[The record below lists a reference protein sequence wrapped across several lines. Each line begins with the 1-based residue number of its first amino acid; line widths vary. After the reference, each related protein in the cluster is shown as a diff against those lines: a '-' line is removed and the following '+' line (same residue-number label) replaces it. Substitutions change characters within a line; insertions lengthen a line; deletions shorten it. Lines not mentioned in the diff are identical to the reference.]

1 MATYTL
7 EELTGRMHG
16 KSVTLGWDAV
26 VVMNRTKVNSL
37 LEQQY
42 ITRFESTSFLKRIFG
57 APPMTPDGEEVLE
70 LSGVILSHP
79 RLGFESASLRDSRV
93 TATMDIVSGTS
104 SYRVKSSNQVA
115 GTVLYS
121 STITAQQGFTLTMD
135 IDLKT
140 ASGTVSDTGKV
151 MFDIGDGYNCRCNLV
166 AEPKAQ
172 ETLGNFFK
180 DLFMEQKPEDR
191 IYELGTLDLKDAGIL
206 APKSFK
212 IRTMATDEGRLLGSD
227 SYGDGAVVLL
237 VNTKGNPN
245 EGNEPT
251 GESLDYLIPNDIDP
265 VTGKHK
271 YSGALVLAS
280 RVLFDWYVQPDLEQ
294 QLGKGLKFDRES
306 NSHDKARSLRASI
319 GSIKIPDVLLDWS
332 KDFNDYTIANLGPV
346 GLNFSSVTRETAL
359 IVECES
365 SGRAAIKMNNKQTQA
380 FNLHGYNPLI
390 IPPQPQHRDWPFN
403 IYASPAVSIYL
414 DCKVGDKNRVTLQKA
429 SDSTASCSVDLTEY
443 YALGSERLHENFD
456 TDFKK
461 QLVEP
466 LEALFGAFD
475 VIDMSDISVLAISNL
490 LFPEQNALQL
500 TEARL
505 PGDLLMIGN
514 IDPTETTFTLDPLLP
529 IIKAGESQAFAI
541 RQVNFR
547 APDVTWTVRSIDG
560 EQALGSVNQEG
571 VYTAPDV
578 SRLDGTAVRNVVT
591 ATYLDEVS
599 QKKVTASALVTVAI
613 TGVAVTP
620 AMSLIDMDNRK
631 EVSLKAYALS
641 GSSLTWTPRGD
652 RGSLVCNGNEAV
664 YTPPSGSAANGLET
678 VLIDIVDNETQEAAV
693 ATVLLRSGAF
703 SLGVFP
709 NFHPGVRP
717 NRQAAFSIPMEN
729 GGNPTIEW
737 EVIAGE
743 GSITEEGVFTAP
755 PIITAPYSIVKGTL
769 ADVVSGYSI
778 VHLSEHARQSEWLSY
793 DVFDFEVTSI
803 APTVYA
809 NGLQQAKVVVR
820 FKATDVNGVKVKLSQ
835 TEYDSICLVTAEQ
848 KVPLPEVGEAGV
860 PEGGK
865 WYYTE
870 AKNTYE
876 TYPHQSLTSA
886 GDVQAPEPI
895 ENEVKE
901 FFVQCHNV
909 ENLRIAAKL
918 TSDSYQEFYSNPD
931 KNDGEVNNKVI
942 NLIAVKPPAGGSVGS
957 VVFTFDN
964 GDSYPTR
971 VEGPGEYD
979 DVLDTLDY
987 YYLKLL
993 IKSELVEIRKIV
1005 FEKNSSMVKWESDT
1019 TLEDIHSVVG
1029 YAFGDDK
1036 NDQGQMRLHVQ
1047 DEVMR
1052 KLTDQSNLPKSI
1064 VISGKEPPVGQVLF
1078 SLQRRQ
1084 YWQFDKYVKADF
1096 DTAIPLVVYDVYG
1109 NKHTLRITFDGVNR
1123 NRLSL
1128 LA

>member
-7 EELTGRMHG
+7 EELTKKIHG
-16 KSVTLGWDAV
+16 TSVTLGWDALV
-26 VVMNRTKVNSL
+26 FMNRTKVNSL

-42 ITRFESTSFLKRIFG
+42 VTRFEGTSFLKRIFG
-57 APPMTPDGEEVLE
+57 VVPMTPDGGEVFE
-70 LSGVILSHP
+70 LGGVMLSHP
-79 RLGFESASLRDSRV
+79 RLSFEKASLRDSRV
-93 TATMDIVSGTS
+93 TATMDVVSGTA
-104 SYRVKSSNQVA
+104 SYRLTGSNQVP
-115 GTVLYS
+115 GTILYS

-135 IDLKT
+135 IDLKA

-151 MFDIGDGYNCRCNLV
+151 IVDIGDGYNCSCNLV
-166 AEPKAQ
+166 KEPKAQ
-172 ETLGNFFK
+172 EMLGDFFK
-180 DLFMEQKPEDR
+180 NLFMEQKPEDR
-191 IYELGTLDLKDAGIL
+191 IYELGTLDLNDAGLL

-212 IRTMATDEGRLLGSD
+212 IRTMAPDESRLRGSD

-237 VNTKGNPN
+237 VNTKGTPN

-265 VTGKHK
+265 VTGKRK

-280 RVLFDWYVQPDLEQ
+280 RVLFDWYVQPDLEL
-294 QLGKGLKFDRES
+294 QLGKGLRFDRES
-306 NSHDKARSLRASI
+306 NSHDKAQSLRASI
-319 GSIKIPDVLLDWS
+319 GSIDIPDVLLKWS
-332 KDFNDYTIANLGPV
+332 NNLNDYVITNLAPV
-346 GLNFSSVTRETAL
+346 GLDFNGANREAAL

-365 SGRAAIKMNNKQTQA
+365 SGRAAIKMNNKQTQKL
-380 FNLHGYNPLI
+380 NLYGYNPTI
-390 IPPQPQHRDWPFN
+390 IVPPKDFDLPFN
-403 IYASPAVSIYL
+403 IYASPAVNIYL
-414 DCKVGDKNRVTLQKA
+414 DAKVGDKNSVTLQKA

-443 YALGSERLHENFD
+443 YALGTERLHENFD
-456 TDFKK
+456 TDFTK

-466 LEALFGAFD
+466 LEAIFDAFD
-475 VIDMSDISVLAISNL
+475 VIEMSDISVLAISNL
-490 LFPEQNALQL
+490 LFPEQNVLQL

-505 PGDLLMIGN
+505 PGDLLMVGN
-514 IDPTETTFTLDPLLP
+514 IDPTETTFTLDPLLA
-529 IIKAGESQAFAI
+529 IIKAGESQAFTI

-620 AMSLIDMDNRK
+620 AMSLIDMGNRK

-664 YTPPSGSAANGLET
+664 YTPPLGSAANGLET

-693 ATVLLRSGAF
+693 ATVLLRSGTF

-717 NRQAAFSIPMEN
+717 NRQAVFSIPIEN
-729 GGNPTIEW
+729 GENPKIDW

-743 GSITEEGVFTAP
+743 GSITDKGVFTAP

-778 VHLSEHARQSEWLSY
+778 VHLSEHARQSEWVSY
-793 DVFDFEVTSI
+793 EIFDFEITPV

-820 FKATDVNGVKVKLSQ
+820 FKASDVNGVEVKLSQ

-848 KVPLPEVGEAGV
+848 KIPLPEVGEAGV

-870 AKNTYE
+870 AKNTYD

-886 GDVQAPEPI
+886 GGVQPLEQMEI
-895 ENEVKE
+895 EVKE
-901 FFVQCHNV
+901 FFVQCHSV

-918 TSDSYQEFYSNPD
+918 TSDSYQEFYSNPL
-931 KNDGEVNNKVI
+931 KGDGEVNYKVI
-942 NLIAVKPPAGGSVGS
+942 NLIAVKPPVGGSIGN

-964 GDSYPTR
+964 GDSYPIR
-971 VEGPGEYD
+971 VEGPGDYD

-987 YYLKLL
+987 YYLKLI
-993 IKSELVEIRKIV
+993 IKSELVAIKKIV

-1019 TLEDIHSVVG
+1019 TLEDIHSIVG

-1052 KLTDQSNLPKSI
+1052 KLTNQSNLPKSI

-1096 DTAIPLVVYDVYG
+1096 DTAISLIVYDVYG
-1109 NKHTLRITFDGVNR
+1109 NKHTPRITFDGVNR
-1123 NRLSL
+1123 NRLAI